1 LACIGFS
8 NYLCG
13 ESFLPVTLSSDH
25 TDFAACQPDRAVLRQ
40 RLAAAGLRATT
51 QRILILESLLLL
63 PGHPTAEQVHR
74 QVVLTEPTVSLG
86 TVYKTLDSFVAVGLT
101 KRVASAEGA
110 CRRYDSDCTA
120 HHHLYCTD
128 TKEII
133 DYSNPELDAVIREF
147 FATHGLD
154 NFQPHSFSLHIA
166 GSRTS

>member
-1 LACIGFS
+1 M
-8 NYLCG
+8 
-13 ESFLPVTLSSDH
+13 TLLSDH
-25 TDFAACQPDRAVLRQ
+25 SHSLPCQPDQAALRQ
-40 RLAAAGLRATT
+40 RLATAGLRATT

-86 TVYKTLDSFVAVGLT
+86 TVYKTLDSFVAAGLT
-101 KRVASAEGA
+101 KRVASTEGA

-133 DYSNPELDAVIREF
+133 DYSNPELDALIRTF
-147 FATHGLD
+147 FATHGLE

-166 GSRTS
+166 GSRIS